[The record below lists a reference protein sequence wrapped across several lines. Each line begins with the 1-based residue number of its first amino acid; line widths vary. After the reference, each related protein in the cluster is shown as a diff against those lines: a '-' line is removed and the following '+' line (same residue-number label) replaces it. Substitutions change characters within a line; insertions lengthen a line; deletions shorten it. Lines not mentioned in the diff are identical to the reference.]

1 MSVVFDA
8 FHPAHRSNPY
18 PRYAALREHT
28 ALFPLKPRVHIAT
41 RYAEVSA
48 VLSDPEWGHG
58 YDDGINPLRPGVAP
72 DDVPGG
78 IVRMDPPQHTRVRGL
93 VNRPFTPRHTTG
105 LRPRVERLVT
115 ELLDKAI
122 AAGEVDL
129 MESFARPMPF
139 TIIAELLGI
148 PREDYRQVM
157 DWSMALVH
165 GTDPDIL
172 QTPEQLARRDVAK
185 AEFEAYFG
193 AQIDHRR
200 RYPRQDMFSDMA
212 AALEAGTASDIEL
225 RGLSVGLLIGGYET
239 ATDLI
244 GKGTVALLRNP
255 DQIELWRS
263 QPELASSGAD
273 ELLRYEPP
281 IQFTHRVALADKE
294 LDGRTLPRGE
304 GVVVVMAAANRD
316 PEAYEDPDRLDIA
329 RFAGQAPPPRPL
341 SFGGGVHY
349 CLGSHLGKL
358 EVQLAIDALLRR
370 APDLALA
377 GEPVWRDTV
386 AIHGLDTLPVRLRK

>member
-1 MSVVFDA
+1 MTLVFDA
-8 FHPAHRSNPY
+8 FHPAHRSDPY

-28 ALFPLKPRVHIAT
+28 ALFALGPRVHVAT

-48 VLSDPEWGHG
+48 VLADPEWGHG
-58 YDDGINPLRPGVAP
+58 YDDGINPLRPGVSP

-93 VNRPFTPRHTTG
+93 VNRPFTPRRTTD

-115 ELLDKAI
+115 ELLDEAL

-129 MESFARPMPF
+129 MEAFARPMPF

-148 PREDYRQVM
+148 PRGDYRQVM
-157 DWSMALVH
+157 GWSMALVH

-172 QTPEQLARRDVAK
+172 QTPEQLERRDVAK

-193 AQIDHRR
+193 DQIDQRR
-200 RYPRQDMFSDMA
+200 KNPRQDMLSDMA
-212 AALEAGTASDIEL
+212 AALDDGRASDIEL
-225 RGLSVGLLIGGYET
+225 RGLAVGLLIGGYET
-239 ATDLI
+239 VTDLI
-244 GKGTVALLRNP
+244 GKATVALLRNP
-255 DQIELWRS
+255 DQIALWREN
-263 QPELASSGAD
+263 PELASPAAD

-281 IQFTHRVALADKE
+281 IQFTHRVALTDKE
-294 LDGRTLPRGE
+294 LAGVTLPRGE

-316 PEAYEDPDRLDIA
+316 PDVYEDPDRLDIL
-329 RFAGQAPPPRPL
+329 RFAGPTPPPRPL

-358 EVQLAIDALLRR
+358 EVQLAVDALLRR

-386 AIHGLDTLPVRLRK
+386 AIHGLDVLPVRLRR